1 MDIGKRVKYFREAKN
16 ISGRTLALKT
26 GLDPSQ
32 INKIEHGVNKPSL
45 DSLERIC
52 QVLGITLSE
61 FFSDGFSD
69 MPPELIRITNA
80 ARELTPKQ
88 RKALQQ
94 FLDTLIE

>member
-1 MDIGKRVKYFREAKN
+1 MELAKRLKSVRAKKEFSVYKLSKLSGVSSTYIHEIEQGKKQPTVEIVF
-16 ISGRTLALKT
+16 
-26 GLDPSQ
+26 
-32 INKIEHGVNKPSL
+32 
-45 DSLERIC
+45 RIC
-52 QVLGITLSE
+52 SALGITLSE
-61 FFSDGFSD
+61 FFSDEPSD